1 MGFCKCH
8 TGYYGTDCMRKVA
21 GAVLEKGG
29 RVGAGLFAEI
39 IEKLPPSHA
48 HRM

>member
-8 TGYYGTDCMRKVA
+8 TGYYGTDCMRKMA

-29 RVGAGLFAEI
+29 WMGGWVQAGETCIVTTL
-39 IEKLPPSHA
+39 L
-48 HRM
+48 MC